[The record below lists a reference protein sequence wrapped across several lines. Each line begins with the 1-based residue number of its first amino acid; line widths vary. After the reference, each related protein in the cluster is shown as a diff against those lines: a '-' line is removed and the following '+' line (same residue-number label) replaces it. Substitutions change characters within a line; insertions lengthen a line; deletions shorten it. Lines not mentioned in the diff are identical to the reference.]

1 VIGALSEVRT
11 NAVAKITGTAGFRA
25 RGTVITAKMLFLA
38 GTGESTFIGGLIK
51 SIVPMCSTV
60 FLDFFRNCRWIFTN
74 SLSDF
79 AKGLGSIQPFLN
91 GNPVILCH
99 VFMVAR
105 YTFRHNRLFLLR
117 IGDSMP

>member
-1 VIGALSEVRT
+1 VIGTRNEVRT
-11 NAVAKITGTAGFRA
+11 NAVAKIAGTAGFRA
-25 RGTVITAKMLFLA
+25 RGTAVTAKMLLLA

-51 SIVPMCSTV
+51 CIVPMCSTV

-79 AKGLGSIQPFLN
+79 AKGQGSIQSFLN
-91 GNPVILCH
+91 GYPVILCH

-105 YTFRHNRLFLLR
+105 YSL
-117 IGDSMP
+117 